1 MIRDIEYSKDGDISF
16 TFRNDAPLR
25 VKLSKSEKDELLTIL
40 FGDEVITD
48 VEKKLRSENVGY
60 QVVEEVTPPYKAVKI
75 DGFPRA
81 VNPFDIISVRRM
93 AEICASSF
101 VNTFGKTDG

>member
-1 MIRDIEYSKDGDISF
+1 MIRDIEYDKNGGISF
-16 TFRNDAPLR
+16 TFRHPNPIR
-25 VKLSKSEKDELLTIL
+25 IRLSEAEKDELLTIL
-40 FGDEVITD
+40 FGDEVIAD
-48 VEKKLRSENVGY
+48 IERKLRSGNIGY
-60 QVVEEVTPPYKAVKI
+60 DVVEDVTPPYRAVKI

-101 VNTFGKTDG
+101 VDTFRKTDG

>member
-1 MIRDIEYSKDGDISF
+1 MIRDIEHSKNGDISF

-40 FGDEVITD
+40 FGDEVID
-48 VEKKLRSENVGY
+48 DIKRKLRSGNVGY
-60 QVVEEVTPPYKAVKI
+60 EVIDDVTPPYRAVKI

-101 VNTFGKTDG
+101 VDTFGKTGG

>member
-1 MIRDIEYSKDGDISF
+1 MIRDIEYDKNGDIAF

-25 VKLSKSEKDELLTIL
+25 VKFTKSEKDELLIIL
-40 FGDEVITD
+40 FGNEVIAD
-48 VEKKLRSENVGY
+48 IEKKLRSRNVGY
-60 QVVEEVTPPYKAVKI
+60 KVVEDVTPPYKAVKI
-75 DGFPRA
+75 DGFPKT

-101 VNTFGKTDG
+101 VDTFGKTDG

>member
-1 MIRDIEYSKDGDISF
+1 MIRDIQHDKNGDISF
-16 TFRNDAPLR
+16 TFRNDAPIR

-40 FGDEVITD
+40 FGDEVID
-48 VEKKLRSENVGY
+48 DIKMKLRSRNVGY
-60 QVVEEVTPPYKAVKI
+60 EVIEDVTPPYRAVKI
-75 DGFPRA
+75 EGFPKA

-101 VNTFGKTDG
+101 VDTFGKTNG

>member
-1 MIRDIEYSKDGDISF
+1 MIRDIEYDKNGDISF
-16 TFRNDAPLR
+16 TFRSEAPLR
-25 VKLSKSEKDELLTIL
+25 IKLSKSEKDELLTIL
-40 FGDEVITD
+40 FGDEVIAD
-48 VEKKLRSENVGY
+48 IKRKLKGGNVGY
-60 QVVEEVTPPYKAVKI
+60 EVVDDVTPPYRAVKI

-101 VNTFGKTDG
+101 VDTFGKNNR

>member
-25 VKLSKSEKDELLTIL
+25 VKLSKREKDELLTIL
-40 FGDEVITD
+40 FGDEVIAD
-48 VEKKLRSENVGY
+48 VERKLRSGNVGY
-60 QVVEEVTPPYKAVKI
+60 EVIDDVTPPYRAVKI
-75 DGFPRA
+75 DGFPKA

-101 VNTFGKTDG
+101 VDTFGKADG